1 MKSFELIEVISTP
14 AGFIQRYLHNLA
26 FCETQIEAY
35 EMTESEH
42 VAIFKRRKYSGY
54 DSFRKVKNRAKK
66 K

>member
-1 MKSFELIEVISTP
+1 MSLIHTISTTS
-14 AGFIQRYLHNLA
+14 GFISRYMQHLSH
-26 FCETQIEAY
+26 CETQLEAY

-42 VAIFKRRKYSGY
+42 AAIFKRRKYSGY